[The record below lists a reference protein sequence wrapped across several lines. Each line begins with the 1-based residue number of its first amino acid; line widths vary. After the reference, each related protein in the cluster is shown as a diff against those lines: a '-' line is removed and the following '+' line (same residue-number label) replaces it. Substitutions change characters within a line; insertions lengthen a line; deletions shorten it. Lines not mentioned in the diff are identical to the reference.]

1 MGAMAVASSILVAA
15 APPGSWI
22 AGLVLV
28 GVVLQLAS
36 AKVATSAIQ
45 YAFLKSMARGS
56 YYQNGA
62 AIVGA
67 SK

>member
-1 MGAMAVASSILVAA
+1 MPADCSAGRVA
-15 APPGSWI
+15 GW
-22 AGLVLV
+22 LVLV

-36 AKVATSAIQ
+36 AKVAASAIQ

-62 AIVGA
+62 TIVGA
-67 SK
+67 S